1 MGDVK
6 SEAAGGSEMANVWG
20 ALLEPRRTFARLAA
34 RPTFVIALLVLVVL
48 GAASVWV
55 GFSKVD
61 PQDML
66 RSLEEQGRELP
77 PSMVEAPE
85 KMMGFMKWSA
95 VAGAAVVAPLLYL
108 AIAAIFLVALRLL
121 GSEISY
127 RQSLSVT
134 LHGML
139 PLAVAALLG
148 LVVGLLREQV
158 SMRELESGALLLS
171 HLGFLAGEES
181 SAVVRALLT
190 SVDLFSFW
198 CIALLALGFEL
209 VARVSRAA
217 AWGTVGVVWGLGIAV
232 KALLALLR

>member
-1 MGDVK
+1 MAEVR
-6 SEAAGGSEMANVWG
+6 SEAPAGSEVANLWG
-20 ALLEPRRTFARLAA
+20 ALLEPGRTFVGLAA
-34 RPTFVIALLVLVVL
+34 RPTFVLALLVLVVL
-48 GAASVWV
+48 GAASVSV

-61 PQDML
+61 PQEMV

-77 PSMVEAPE
+77 PSMLEAPE

-95 VAGAAVVAPLLYL
+95 VAGAAVVGPLMYL
-108 AIAAIFLVALRLL
+108 AIAGIFLVVFRLL

-127 RQSLSVT
+127 RQGLSVT

-139 PLAVAALLG
+139 PMAVAALLG
-148 LVVGLLREQV
+148 LVVGLLRAQI
-158 SMRELESGALLLS
+158 SLRELESGALLLS

-181 SAVVRALLT
+181 GAVVRALLT
-190 SVDLFSFW
+190 SADLFSLW

-217 AWGTVGVVWGLGIAV
+217 AWGTVGLVWGLGIAV